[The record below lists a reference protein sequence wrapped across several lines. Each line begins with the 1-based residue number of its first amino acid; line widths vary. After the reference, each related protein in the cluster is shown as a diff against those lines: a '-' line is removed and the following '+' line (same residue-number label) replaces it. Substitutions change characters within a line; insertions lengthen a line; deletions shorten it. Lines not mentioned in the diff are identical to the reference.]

1 MILKFI
7 SVLRYSFYDLVLIQ
21 VIAVEFEKIFSAVI
35 VPVLLSLYFYYVMQR
50 NQSLGFLF

>member
-1 MILKFI
+1 MILKLI
-7 SVLRYSFYDLVLIQ
+7 SVLLYSFYDLVLIQ

-35 VPVLLSLYFYYVMQR
+35 VLVLLSLYFYYVMQR